1 MATESYTPGY
11 TVHASDFMAR
21 RTLQSHGMFFHAHL
35 KPGSTVLDCGCGPGS
50 ITLGIAEA
58 VFPGRVTGV
67 DDARSQIELAR
78 QRAVEH
84 GTANLDYLTAT
95 CYALPFDDAS
105 FDCIFSH
112 ALLEHLAEPSRALA
126 EFYRILKP
134 GGSIGICSPDWGG
147 FIVSPPSP
155 ALSDA
160 IQAYM
165 ALQSKNGGDVLI
177 GRKFGTYLHEAGFH
191 AMSMQA
197 RYECYPSLNLI
208 GEYLARQLARDGQQE
223 HASTWLAWSR
233 SPSGLFAQTW
243 VSAIGRK

>member
-1 MATESYTPGY
+1 MSHDDRIVHPRIHGARERFHGATHAPISRHVFSYTSQ
-11 TVHASDFMAR
+11 AWINRSR
-21 RTLQSHGMFFHAHL
+21 S
-35 KPGSTVLDCGCGPGS
+35 S
-50 ITLGIAEA
+50 I
-58 VFPGRVTGV
+58 
-67 DDARSQIELAR
+67 
-78 QRAVEH
+78 
-84 GTANLDYLTAT
+84 TANLDYLTAT

-112 ALLEHLAEPSRALA
+112 ALVEHLAEPSRALA

-160 IQAYM
+160 MQAYM
-165 ALQSKNGGDVLI
+165 TLQTKNGGDVLI

-191 AMSMQA
+191 TMSMQA
-197 RYECYPSLNLI
+197 RYQCYPSSNLS